1 MRPDLLL
8 LRTGRVD
15 PVQRE
20 RHRFDERRLPR
31 SVLTEDADHA
41 RGDLQVDLLE
51 HAVVAQRELEYPH
64 LDRLP
69 LRVDEEARAERDHPL
84 AFEPREILRLDVR
97 GPLLL
102 ERTDDRSALHGERL

>member
-8 LRTGRVD
+8 LRAGRVD

-20 RHRFDERRLPR
+20 RYRFADGRLPR

-51 HAVVAQRELEYPH
+51 HAVVAQRELEDPH
-64 LDRLP
+64 LHRLS
-69 LRVDEEARAERDHPL
+69 LRVDEEPRAEPNHPL
-84 AFEPREILRLDVR
+84 AIESREFLRLDVG
-97 GPLLL
+97 GP
-102 ERTDDRSALHGERL
+102 